1 MKTTTPLNSRTAPT
15 PIELRTYPVK
25 VISDLL
31 RIAPRQIQ
39 QLAQDGIIP
48 RDGRGR
54 YQLKAAINGYVGHLQ
69 KRTTGRPSSRPVGSE
84 VLDYHAEKAR
94 LTKLQA
100 DKAQVELDERKGQL
114 VEVDAISAEWARVVT
129 DCKNRLLSIPTKAAP
144 IVAPLSTP
152 SEVMQVIEDLIREA
166 LEELADYAGADEG
179 TKTDS
184 KRRIDD

>member
-1 MKTTTPLNSRTAPT
+1 MKKTTPLNSKTVPT

-69 KRTTGRPSSRPVGSE
+69 KRNIGRPSSVPVGPD
-84 VLDYHAEKAR
+84 VLDYQTEKAR

-114 VEVDAISAEWARVVT
+114 VEVEAISEEWARVVT
-129 DCKNRLLSIPTKAAP
+129 DCKNRLLSIPSKAAP
-144 IVAPLSTP
+144 IVAPLSKP
-152 SEVMQVIEDLIREA
+152 AEVMQVIEDLVREA
-166 LEELADYAGADEG
+166 LEELADYAEADGGHENG
-179 TKTDS
+179 QQEAH
-184 KRRIDD
+184 